1 MRIVGGEARSRVL
14 KAPPGME
21 TRPTLDQ
28 VRESLFNILQFR
40 IKGKKVLDL
49 YAGSGAL
56 ALEALSRG
64 AASAVLCDNA
74 RAAAKVITE
83 NIASLHYENRAR
95 LLFMQDLRAL
105 EMLAAEN
112 EKFDLIFLDP
122 PYKMNTSDTLR
133 RIAELNLLSHEGMMI
148 VEHTADNPPDAC
160 EYLELQD
167 VRSYRTT
174 RISFFMLK
182 ENAPNDMSLSR
193 QL

>member
-1 MRIVGGEARSRVL
+1 MRIVGGEARSRVI

-28 VRESLFNILQFR
+28 VRESLFNILQFK
-40 IKGKKVLDL
+40 IEGKKVLDL

-56 ALEALSRG
+56 GLEALSRG

-83 NIASLHYENRAR
+83 NIASLHYEDRAR
-95 LLFMQDLRAL
+95 LMFMPDLKAI
-105 EMLAAEN
+105 EMLAAEK
-112 EKFDLIFLDP
+112 EKFDYIFLDP
-122 PYKMNTSDTLR
+122 PYRMNTSDTLR

-148 VEHTADNPPDAC
+148 VEHTADNAPAAC
-160 EYLELQD
+160 EYLELKD
-167 VRSYRTT
+167 VRNYRTT

-182 ENAPNDMSLSR
+182 ENVSNDMPISR